1 MPLLLSWKA
10 QCSCTGLLKQ
20 FKQKDISIINI
31 PFFSSNCKQE
41 GEQAYFVVHFSF
53 GSCFCLQDYFIIERV
68 HEHMKRNKSGKSFW
82 KEILDKSIP
91 IKKKLTI
98 WIFSGWFK
106 DSFDALA
113 ACDSESM

>member
-1 MPLLLSWKA
+1 ML
-10 QCSCTGLLKQ
+10 QTGTGLLQQ
-20 FKQKDISIINI
+20 FKQKDFSIINMQLCF
-31 PFFSSNCKQE
+31 PNCTQE

-91 IKKKLTI
+91 IKKNLRYGYFLDGSRTH
-98 WIFSGWFK
+98 
-106 DSFDALA
+106 L
-113 ACDSESM
+113 MH